1 MRFVASLRITN
12 SCNEHHI
19 TITNNTQYFLHQVH
33 LERKTREA
41 EYLTARLVEESEKR
55 AAEAERL
62 KAELVAA
69 RMAEK
74 QAKEKL
80 LNFLSRTSTGSLP
93 PVSKPSRKFEELET
107 KMTEKQSSEK
117 LISYL
122 NDTYNGSWD
131 LGPPVSIVLH
141 FFFFVLF

>member
-1 MRFVASLRITN
+1 MRITVLVIN
-12 SCNEHHI
+12 I
-19 TITNNTQYFLHQVH
+19 TFTITPYFLHQVH

-131 LGPPVSIVLH
+131 LGPPVSIV
-141 FFFFVLF
+141 VDYIYNVASS